1 MHFDWPFYH
10 SQNKAKEPEEHI
22 LKNAWEAMN
31 TTVAHDPDL
40 GKLKDM
46 LLVVVAR
53 KQYVVHG
60 SKNSALEATLD
71 NDVRLR
77 HIDQKYVPL
86 RMRGGTR
93 HEETQ

>member
-1 MHFDWPFYH
+1 
-10 SQNKAKEPEEHI
+10 
-22 LKNAWEAMN
+22 MN
-31 TTVAHDPDL
+31 TTVSHDPDL
-40 GKLKDM
+40 GKVKDM

-53 KQYVVHG
+53 KQYAVHG

-77 HIDQKYVPL
+77 YIDQNHLPY
-86 RMRGGTR
+86 RIRRGTR